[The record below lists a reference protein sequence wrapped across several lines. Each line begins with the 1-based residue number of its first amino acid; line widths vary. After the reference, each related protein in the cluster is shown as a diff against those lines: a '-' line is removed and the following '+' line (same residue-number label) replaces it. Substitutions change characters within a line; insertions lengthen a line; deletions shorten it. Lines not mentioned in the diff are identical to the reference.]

1 MSEEQKK
8 AVKLKEEI
16 ESACI
21 RQGLNLTI
29 YDGGIGFVDPKENK
43 IVMVWRPQF
52 NSGKV
57 MEQEGDRI

>member
-16 ESACI
+16 ERACI
-21 RQGLNLTI
+21 RQGINLTI

-43 IVMVWRPQF
+43 IVIVWRPKF
-52 NSGKV
+52 ESDDT
-57 MEQEGDRI
+57 QEDER

>member
-21 RQGLNLTI
+21 QQGLNLTI

-52 NSGKV
+52 KSGKV
-57 MEQEGDRI
+57 MEQEGEQ